1 LRGVAFV
8 RFCFPGVLPFLIGPR
23 FLRPVFAVLRR
34 VAPILPVGNRTVV
47 ARYLDVVEVLA
58 RDADF
63 TLSQLN
69 GPKIDRLDGP
79 FILGLDR
86 GPQYDRELAL
96 LHRVLLAADLERIR
110 RFVAEQAALQI
121 AAARPR
127 GRIDVVNEYARV
139 VAVRV
144 VGTYFG
150 MPGPDEPTMMRWL
163 RDIFYD
169 VFANATSSAT
179 VRDNAARSGAAL
191 RAHMD
196 SVIAQ
201 RKAAPAPNVPPD
213 DVLGRLLALQ
223 GPENPWLDDDA
234 VRRNLAGMIVG
245 AVDTTSKF
253 LTLALA
259 ELLERPDEAA
269 RARTAA
275 LAGETETVRRYI
287 YEAARF
293 NPHTPLLIRY
303 APRDTQLAAGTRRAR
318 TIRTGTTLLLGNIS
332 AMFDPDGFDEPG
344 SFRIEHDSAALH
356 FGYALHRCLGLDV
369 NSVQIPQLAAGLLQ
383 LSNLRRAR
391 GSAGCIR
398 FDGPFP
404 DRLLVEFA

>member
-1 LRGVAFV
+1 M

-34 VAPILPVGNRTVV
+34 VAPILTFGNRTVV
-47 ARYLDVVEVLA
+47 ARYLDVVDVLS

-96 LHRVLLAADLERIR
+96 LHRVLLPADLERIR

-144 VGTYFG
+144 VATYFG
-150 MPGPDEPTMMRWL
+150 MPGPEEPTLMRWL
-163 RDIFYD
+163 RDIFHY
-169 VFANATSSAT
+169 VFADATGSAA
-179 VRDNAARSGAAL
+179 VRDDAARSGAAL

-196 SVIAQ
+196 AVIAQ
-201 RKAAPAPNVPPD
+201 RKTHAPAVPPD

-223 GPENPWLDDDA
+223 GAENPWLDDAA

-253 LTLALA
+253 VTLALA
-259 ELLERPDEAA
+259 QLLDRPAEAG

-275 LAGETETVRRYI
+275 LAGDIETVRRYV
-287 YEAARF
+287 YEAGRF
-293 NPHTPLLIRY
+293 DPHTPLLIRY

-318 TIRTGTTLLLGNIS
+318 TIRSGTTLLLGNIS
-332 AMFDPDGFDEPG
+332 AMFDRDGFDEPG
-344 SFRIEHDSAALH
+344 SFRIEHDSASLH
-356 FGYALHRCLGLDV
+356 FGHALHRCLGLDV
-369 NSVQIPQLAAGLLQ
+369 NSVQIPQLAAELLK
-383 LSNLRRAR
+383 LTNLRRAR

-404 DRLLVEFA
+404 DRLFLEFA

>member
-1 LRGVAFV
+1 M
-8 RFCFPGVLPFLIGPR
+8 RFCFPGVLPFLTGPR
-23 FLRPVFAVLRR
+23 FLRPVFTLLRR
-34 VAPILPVGNRTVV
+34 VAPILTIGNRTVV
-47 ARYLDVVEVLA
+47 ARYLDVLEVLS

-96 LHRVLLAADLERIR
+96 LHRVLLPADLERIR
-110 RFVAEQAALQI
+110 RFVAEQAALQL
-121 AAARPR
+121 AVARPR

-144 VGTYFG
+144 VATYFG

-163 RDIFYD
+163 RDIFHY
-169 VFANATSSAT
+169 VFADVTSSAA
-179 VRDNAARSGAAL
+179 VRDDAARSGAAL

-196 SVIAQ
+196 AVIAQ
-201 RKAAPAPNVPPD
+201 RKAAPANSAPD

-259 ELLERPDEAA
+259 QLLERPAEAA

-287 YEAARF
+287 YEAGRF
-293 NPHTPLLIRY
+293 SPHTPLLIRY
-303 APRDTQLAAGTRRAR
+303 APRDTALAAGTRRAR
-318 TIRTGTTLLLGNIS
+318 TIRSGTTLLLGNIS
-332 AMFDPDGFDEPG
+332 AMFDPDGFNEPG

-356 FGYALHRCLGLDV
+356 FGYALHRCLGLDL

-383 LSNLRRAR
+383 LSNLRRAP
-391 GSAGCIR
+391 GSDGCMR

>member
-1 LRGVAFV
+1 M
-8 RFCFPGVLPFLIGPR
+8 RFCFPGVLPILIGPG
-23 FLRPVFAVLRR
+23 FLRPIFAVLRR
-34 VAPILPVGNRTVV
+34 VAPILTLGNRTVV
-47 ARYLDVVEVLA
+47 ARYPDVVEVLS

-96 LHRVLLAADLERIR
+96 LHRVLLPADLERIR

-144 VGTYFG
+144 VATYFG

-163 RDIFYD
+163 RDIFHF
-169 VFANATSSAT
+169 VFADATNSAA

-201 RKAAPAPNVPPD
+201 RKAAPVPASQPD

-253 LTLALA
+253 LALALA
-259 ELLERPDEAA
+259 QLLERPAEAA

-275 LAGETETVRRYI
+275 LAGETETVRRYV
-287 YEAARF
+287 YEAGRF
-293 NPHTPLLIRY
+293 SPHTPLLIRY
-303 APRDTQLAAGTRRAR
+303 APRDTQLAAGTRRTR
-318 TIRTGTTLLLGNIS
+318 TIRAGTTLLLGNIS
-332 AMFDPDGFDEPG
+332 AMFDPEGFDDPG
-344 SFRIEHDSAALH
+344 SFHVEHDSAALH

-369 NSVQIPQLAAGLLQ
+369 NGVQIPQLAAGLLQ

>member
-1 LRGVAFV
+1 M
-8 RFCFPGVLPFLIGPR
+8 RFCFPGILPFLIGPR

-34 VAPILPVGNRTVV
+34 VAPILTVGNRTVIS
-47 ARYLDVVEVLA
+47 RYLDVVEVLS
-58 RDADF
+58 RDTDF

-96 LHRVLLAADLERIR
+96 LHRVLLRSDLERIR
-110 RFVAEQAALQI
+110 QFVAEQAALQI
-121 AAARPR
+121 AAARTR

-144 VGTYFG
+144 VATYFG

-163 RDIFYD
+163 RDIFHF
-169 VFANATSSAT
+169 VFADATGSAT
-179 VRDNAARSGAAL
+179 VRDDAARSGAAL
-191 RAHMD
+191 RAHMNT
-196 SVIAQ
+196 VIAQ
-201 RKAAPAPNVPPD
+201 RKAAPPPSTPPD

-223 GPENPWLDDDA
+223 GPDNPWLDDDA

-253 LTLALA
+253 VTLALPQ
-259 ELLERPDEAA
+259 LLERRAEAG

-293 NPHTPLLIRY
+293 DPHTPLLVRY
-303 APRDTQLAAGTRRAR
+303 APRDTELASGTRRAR
-318 TIRTGTTLLLGNIS
+318 KIRAGTTMLLGNIS

-344 SFRIEHDSAALH
+344 SFRIEHDSASLH
-356 FGYALHRCLGLDV
+356 FGYALHRCIGLDV

-383 LSNLRRAR
+383 LENLRLAR
-391 GSAGCIR
+391 GSDGCIR

>member
-1 LRGVAFV
+1 M
-8 RFCFPGVLPFLIGPR
+8 RFCFPGFLPFLIGPR
-23 FLRPVFAVLRR
+23 FLRPLFAVLRR
-34 VAPILPVGNRTVV
+34 VAPILTVGNRTVV
-47 ARYLDVVEVLA
+47 ARYLDVVEVLS

-79 FILGLDR
+79 FILGIDR

-96 LHRVLLAADLERIR
+96 LHRVLLRSDLERIR

-127 GRIDVVNEYARV
+127 GRIDVVNEYARI

-144 VGTYFG
+144 VATYFG

-163 RDIFYD
+163 RDIFHA
-169 VFANATSSAT
+169 VFADLTNSAT
-179 VRDNAARSGAAL
+179 VRDDAARSGVAL

-196 SVIAQ
+196 AVIAQ
-201 RKAAPAPNVPPD
+201 RKAAPPPGTPPD

-253 LTLALA
+253 VALA
-259 ELLERPDEAA
+259 VPQLLERPAEAA

-275 LAGETETVRRYI
+275 LAGETETVRRYV

-293 NPHTPLLIRY
+293 DPHTPLMIRY
-303 APRDTQLAAGTRRAR
+303 APRDTELAAGTRRAR
-318 TIRTGTTLLLGNIS
+318 KIRAGTTLLLGNIS

-344 SFRIEHDSAALH
+344 SFDIEHDSAALH
-356 FGYALHRCLGLDV
+356 FGHALHRCLGLDV

-383 LSNLRRAR
+383 LENLRLAP
-391 GSAGCIR
+391 GSDGCIR